1 MYKSDPSERPVS
13 NVQVWWATAVTSNQ
27 AKKGDGTAP
36 RTSSRGSGRVRILI
50 VNNIKAGQGDAGLYD
65 YLRRLS
71 LAGAEVTL
79 RALREAGSLDHALR
93 DAEEFDRVVAA
104 GGDGTVSSIAYAL
117 RGSGIPIV
125 AYPAG
130 TANILALNLM
140 LPLDPKRLAD
150 TTLAGRTMRVDLG
163 ELTCETCGKDVAVER
178 RRFHRPRPRQRI
190 GFSVMAGAGFDAS
203 IVEGARELKSVIG
216 AGAYL
221 VSAMANLE
229 PTFAEIRLDLDGREV
244 VTEGSA
250 VILVNFARLQFDL
263 TIAHDSD
270 ATDGLFEVVVIKAR
284 HVTDLIPAVL
294 AAWLD
299 RIVDFPDRSQAI
311 ESYRAKRIEVV
322 TAPALPLQTDGDL
335 LEGSTPFSARVLP
348 MAATFVVPAGSEG
361 RAATDH
367 S

>member
-1 MYKSDPSERPVS
+1 
-13 NVQVWWATAVTSNQ
+13 
-27 AKKGDGTAP
+27 
-36 RTSSRGSGRVRILI
+36 VRILI
-50 VNNIKAGQGDAGLYD
+50 VNNLRAGQGEAGLYD
-65 YLRRLS
+65 YLRHLS

-79 RALREAGSLDHALR
+79 RALRAAGSLDYALR
-93 DAEEFDRVVAA
+93 DAEEYDRVVAA
-104 GGDGTVSSIAYAL
+104 GGDGTVSSIAHAL
-117 RGSGIPIV
+117 RDSGIPIV

-130 TANILALNLM
+130 TANLLALNLL
-140 LPLDPKRLAD
+140 LPLDPKRLAE

-163 ELTCETCGKDVAVER
+163 ELTCDTCVKDVPIER
-178 RRFHRPRPRQRI
+178 RRLARPRAKQRI

-203 IVEGARELKSVIG
+203 IVDGARELKSVIG

-221 VSAMANLE
+221 VSAMANME
-229 PTFAEIRLDLDGREV
+229 PTFAEIHLDLDGRKV

-250 VILVNFARLQFDL
+250 VILVNFARMQFDI

-284 HVTDLIPAVL
+284 HVTELIPAVL

-311 ESYRAKRIEVV
+311 ESYRAKKIEVV
-322 TAPALPLQTDGDL
+322 TTPALPLQTDGDL
-335 LEGSTPFSARVLP
+335 LEGSTPFSGRVLP
-348 MAATFVVPAGSEG
+348 MAATFVVPEG
-361 RAATDH
+361 YRMQPGRDD

>member
-1 MYKSDPSERPVS
+1 M
-13 NVQVWWATAVTSNQ
+13 
-27 AKKGDGTAP
+27 
-36 RTSSRGSGRVRILI
+36 RILI
-50 VNNIKAGQGDAGLYD
+50 VNNLRAGQGDAGLYE
-65 YLRRLS
+65 YIRHLS

-79 RALREAGSLDHALR
+79 RPLREAVSLDHALR
-93 DAEEFDRVVAA
+93 EAEEFDRVVAS

-117 RGSGIPIV
+117 RDSGIPLV

-130 TANILALNLM
+130 TANLLALNLN

-163 ELTCETCGKDVAVER
+163 ELTCDACSKEVRAER
-178 RRFHRPRPRQRI
+178 RRFARPRAKQRI

-203 IVEGARELKSVIG
+203 IMEGARELKSVIG

-221 VSAMANLE
+221 VSAMANME
-229 PTFAEIRLDLDGREV
+229 PTIAEIRLDLDGREV
-244 VTEGSA
+244 ITEGSS
-250 VILVNFARLQFDL
+250 VILVNFARMQFDL

-270 ATDGLFEVVVIKAR
+270 ATDGLFEVVVIKAK
-284 HVTDLIPAVL
+284 HVTELIPALL

-311 ESYRAKRIEVV
+311 ESYRAKKIEVL
-322 TAPALPLQTDGDL
+322 TAPPLPLQTDGDL
-335 LEGSTPFSARVLP
+335 MEGSTPFSGRVLP

-361 RAATDH
+361 RQTDDRA
-367 S
+367 

>member
-1 MYKSDPSERPVS
+1 M
-13 NVQVWWATAVTSNQ
+13 
-27 AKKGDGTAP
+27 
-36 RTSSRGSGRVRILI
+36 RILI
-50 VNNIKAGQGDAGLYD
+50 VNNLRAGQGDAGLYE
-65 YLRRLS
+65 YIRHLS

-79 RALREAGSLDHALR
+79 RALREAASLDHALR

-117 RGSGIPIV
+117 RDSGIPLV

-130 TANILALNLM
+130 TANLLALNLK

-163 ELTCETCGKDVAVER
+163 ELTCEACSKEVRAER
-178 RRFHRPRPRQRI
+178 RRFARPRAKQRI

-203 IVEGARELKSVIG
+203 IMEGARELKSVIG

-221 VSAMANLE
+221 VSAMANME
-229 PTFAEIRLDLDGREV
+229 PTIAEIRLDLDGREV
-244 VTEGSA
+244 ITEGSS
-250 VILVNFARLQFDL
+250 VILVNFARMQFDL

-270 ATDGLFEVVVIKAR
+270 ATDGLFEVVVIKAK
-284 HVTDLIPAVL
+284 HVTELIPALL

-311 ESYRAKRIEVV
+311 ESYRAKKIEVL
-322 TAPALPLQTDGDL
+322 TAPPLPLQTDGDL
-335 LEGSTPFSARVLP
+335 MEGSTPFSGRVLP

-361 RAATDH
+361 RQTDDRA
-367 S
+367 